1 MPKYEVHILDT
12 YERVYDV
19 EAVNDGR
26 SRKLVKEMDS
36 AAASRTSLKDRRSRK
51 LKRKL
56 EPKERVFQMQI
67 MNIRADYERL
77 ATKQSLADGTIVDD
91 ATAETMKV
99 HLATLHDAL
108 VDQSGLDIPSLGEEH
123 HLDATNKLIAEHL
136 GDDTIPAKKT
146 PVHIENP
153 EEVWKRCATA
163 FGWEFDEDYKGWI
176 KPANIKEGKRRGEW
190 DAFVRDMT
198 AEDACN
204 EEGIDSVE
212 EAAEALS

>member
-19 EAVNDGR
+19 EAVNADEA
-26 SRKLVKEMDS
+26 SKLAKEMDS
-36 AAASRTSLKDRRSRK
+36 AAASRTSLKDRTVEK
-51 LKRKL
+51 AERKL

-67 MNIRADYERL
+67 MNIRSDYERL
-77 ATKQSLADGTIVDD
+77 ASKQSLADGTIVDD
-91 ATAETMKV
+91 ATAETMKS
-99 HLATLHDAL
+99 HLAILHNSL
-108 VDQSGLDIPSLGEEH
+108 VDQSGLDIPRLAIAPASQGDSLV
-123 HLDATNKLIAEHL
+123 AEHL
-136 GDDTIPAKKT
+136 GEDVIPAKRT
-146 PVHIENP
+146 PVHIDNP

>member
-1 MPKYEVHILDT
+1 LKEQVVGEV
-12 YERVYDV
+12 
-19 EAVNDGR
+19 
-26 SRKLVKEMDS
+26 K
-36 AAASRTSLKDRRSRK
+36 RR
-51 LKRKL
+51 L
-56 EPKERVFQMQI
+56 EPKERVFEMQI
-67 MNIRADYERL
+67 INIRADYERL

-91 ATAETMKV
+91 ETAETMKL
-99 HLATLHDAL
+99 HLAKLHDAL
-108 VDQSGLDIPSLGEEH
+108 VDQSGLDIP
-123 HLDATNKLIAEHL
+123 HLAQGDGLIAEHL
-136 GDDTIPAKKT
+136 GEDVARKSRE
-146 PVHIENP
+146 PVVIDNP

>member
-19 EAVNDGR
+19 EAVNADEA
-26 SRKLVKEMDS
+26 SKLAKEMDS
-36 AAASRTSLKDRRSRK
+36 AAASRTSLKDRTVEK
-51 LKRKL
+51 AERKL

-67 MNIRADYERL
+67 INIRSDYERL
-77 ATKQSLADGTIVDD
+77 ASKQSLADGTIVDD
-91 ATAETMKV
+91 ATAETMKS
-99 HLATLHDAL
+99 HLAILHNSL
-108 VDQSGLDIPSLGEEH
+108 VDQSGLDIPRLAIAPASQGNSLV
-123 HLDATNKLIAEHL
+123 AEHL
-136 GDDTIPAKKT
+136 GADVIPIKREPA
-146 PVHIENP
+146 VIDNP

>member
-1 MPKYEVHILDT
+1 MPKYEVCIAVTRELVFEVD
-12 YERVYDV
+12 
-19 EAVNDGR
+19 AVNEEEASKSVLESNSIDPIR
-26 SRKLVKEMDS
+26 ESDAEQEVKW
-36 AAASRTSLKDRRSRK
+36 T
-51 LKRKL
+51 KRKL

-67 MNIRADYERL
+67 INIRSDYERL

-91 ATAETMKV
+91 ATAETMKS
-99 HLATLHDAL
+99 HLAILHNSL
-108 VDQSGLDIPSLGEEH
+108 VDQSGLDIPHLGGSVV
-123 HLDATNKLIAEHL
+123 AEHL
-136 GDDTIPAKKT
+136 GADVIPIKRE
-146 PVHIENP
+146 PVVIDNP

-212 EAAEALS
+212 EAAEALT

>member
-1 MPKYEVHILDT
+1 MPKYEVCIAVTRELVFEVD
-12 YERVYDV
+12 
-19 EAVNDGR
+19 AVNEEEASKSVLESNSIDPIR
-26 SRKLVKEMDS
+26 ESDAEQEVKW
-36 AAASRTSLKDRRSRK
+36 T
-51 LKRKL
+51 KRKL

-67 MNIRADYERL
+67 INIRSDYERINN
-77 ATKQSLADGTIVDD
+77 KQTLPSGEVIDD
-91 ATAETMKV
+91 ATAETMKS
-99 HLATLHDAL
+99 HLTILHNSL
-108 VDQSGLDIPSLGEEH
+108 VDQSGLDIPRLAIAPASQGDSLV
-123 HLDATNKLIAEHL
+123 AEHL
-136 GDDTIPAKKT
+136 GADVIPIKRE
-146 PVHIENP
+146 PVVIDNP